1 MTTTLANFNNNH
13 KKFTKKETIRNKSKM
28 ISLFVLVLF
37 TLVKLD
43 CSIIYVYALAPS
55 SLVIRSSNRLDSKI
69 LTHRRKDSQLKVF
82 LPFRRTVASI
92 TKHPPKHAT
101 NDDVLEDRFD
111 RTESS
116 KIGIE
121 GECIITIR
129 GERYNMTGW
138 ANGHP
143 GGASIL
149 KKFHG
154 RDATRVF
161 DTAGHSAEAHAML
174 HKFRIINNDNDKED
188 DNEKI
193 TKPTNTAVLESNIDV
208 PRWRTKLFTKED
220 PGIHK
225 YMGVFVLLHFMFRY
239 YQMYFGDPT
248 AGFGIIGNSKGR
260 PGIIAPL
267 CLIPHAILSLSSL
280 IFHTVPKERVVG
292 KPMIWQEYRI
302 HNIIFAMRS
311 LVTAGLTWLSI
322 AKGHS
327 PAFRK
332 LALIGCSASVLV
344 ANLAAD
350 EGTKRLRIDTRES
363 TTATMPY
370 WDGCS
375 ILTQKK
381 FKSFYAYCQFMAT
394 LACLSVGNPAWCLA
408 VLFPI
413 QLASLLMTLVR
424 KGIISAKGY
433 HIGYTI
439 SLVMPF
445 FVGIRSMSYS
455 LIEFPTMLII
465 AGILYQLR
473 RRGIGK
479 YTLWIPLVAGRILFG
494 DMIFNYDIW

>member
-1 MTTTLANFNNNH
+1 MA
-13 KKFTKKETIRNKSKM
+13 

-37 TLVKLD
+37 TLIKLD
-43 CSIIYVYALAPS
+43 CSAIYVSALAPT
-55 SLVIRSSNRLDSKI
+55 SLMIRSSTRFDSKI
-69 LTHRRKDSQLKVF
+69 FTHQRKYSQLLQLF
-82 LPFRRTVASI
+82 PSRRTVASI
-92 TKHPPKHAT
+92 TKHKPNNT
-101 NDDVLEDRFD
+101 NDVLEDRFA
-111 RTESS
+111 RTASS
-116 KIGIE
+116 KIDVE
-121 GECIITIR
+121 DECIITIR

-149 KKFHG
+149 KKFHD

-161 DTAGHSAEAHAML
+161 DATGHSPEAHAML
-174 HKFRIINNDNDKED
+174 QKFRIIDNDKD
-188 DNEKI
+188 DKEII
-193 TKPTNTAVLESNIDV
+193 TKPLDRSSTVLESNV

-225 YMGVFVLLHFMFRY
+225 YMGIFVLLHFTFRY
-239 YQMYFGDPT
+239 YHMYFGDPSC
-248 AGFGIIGNSKGR
+248 GFGSIRNSVGR

-311 LVTAGLTWLSI
+311 LIAVWLSWFSN
-322 AKGHS
+322 AKGNS

-332 LALIGCSASVLV
+332 LAVIGCSLSVLI
-344 ANLAAD
+344 ANWTAEEA
-350 EGTKRLRIDTRES
+350 TNRLRIDTSES

-375 ILTQKK
+375 LLTQKR
-381 FKSFYAYCQFMAT
+381 FKSFYAYCQFTAT
-394 LACLSVGNPAWCLA
+394 LACLSVDNPAWCLA
-408 VLFPI
+408 ILLPI

-445 FVGIRSMSYS
+445 LVGFRSMSYS
-455 LIEFPTMLII
+455 LVEFPTTLII

-473 RRGIGK
+473 RRGVGK
-479 YTLWIPLVAGRILFG
+479 YTLWIPLVAGRILVG
-494 DMIFNYDIW
+494 DKFINYAI

>member
-1 MTTTLANFNNNH
+1 
-13 KKFTKKETIRNKSKM
+13 M
-28 ISLFVLVLF
+28 ISLFVVLVLF
-37 TLVKLD
+37 TLVRLD
-43 CSIIYVYALAPS
+43 WSVIYVYSLAPS
-55 SLVIRSSNRLDSKI
+55 SLVIRSSNRFDSKI
-69 LTHRRKDSQLKVF
+69 FTHRRKNSQLKIF
-82 LPFRRTVASI
+82 RPSRRTAVSI
-92 TKHPPKHAT
+92 TKYPPKHANVVT
-101 NDDVLEDRFD
+101 EDRFD
-111 RTESS
+111 RTASS
-116 KIGIE
+116 KIDVE
-121 GECIITIR
+121 DECIITIR
-129 GERYNMTGW
+129 GERYNMTAW

-161 DTAGHSAEAHAML
+161 DTTGHSAEAHAML
-174 HKFRIINNDNDKED
+174 HKFRIIDNDKG
-188 DNEKI
+188 DNEKT
-193 TKPTNTAVLESNIDV
+193 TKPTHTVLESNVDV

-225 YMGVFVLLHFMFRY
+225 YMGVFVLLHFIFRY
-239 YQMYFGDPT
+239 YQMYFSDPT
-248 AGFGIIGNSKGR
+248 AGFGSIGNSIGR

-344 ANLAAD
+344 ANWAAD

-375 ILTQKK
+375 VSTQKR
-381 FKSFYAYCQFMAT
+381 FKYFYAYCQFMAT

-445 FVGIRSMSYS
+445 FVGIRSISYS

-473 RRGIGK
+473 CRGIGK

>member
-1 MTTTLANFNNNH
+1 
-13 KKFTKKETIRNKSKM
+13 M
-28 ISLFVLVLF
+28 ISLFALVL
-37 TLVKLD
+37 K
-43 CSIIYVYALAPS
+43 
-55 SLVIRSSNRLDSKI
+55 VI
-69 LTHRRKDSQLKVF
+69 
-82 LPFRRTVASI
+82 LPFRQTVASI
-92 TKHPPKHAT
+92 TIHYPKHA
-101 NDDVLEDRFD
+101 NDYVLVEDRFG
-111 RTESS
+111 RTASS
-116 KIGIE
+116 KIDIE
-121 GECIITIR
+121 DECIITIN

-138 ANGHP
+138 ANSHP

-149 KKFHG
+149 RKFHG

-161 DTAGHSAEAHAML
+161 DTVGHSPEAHAML
-174 HKFRIINNDNDKED
+174 HKFRIIIDHDNDNKED
-188 DNEKI
+188 NDKI
-193 TKPTNTAVLESNIDV
+193 TKPTTHTAVLESNVKDV

-225 YMGVFVLLHFMFRY
+225 YMGVFVLLHFTFRY

-248 AGFGIIGNSKGR
+248 AGFGSIGNSIGRR

-292 KPMIWQEYRI
+292 KPMIWQEYRM

-311 LVTAGLTWLSI
+311 LVTTGLTWLSI

-327 PAFRK
+327 PAFRN
-332 LALIGCSASVLV
+332 LALVGCSASVLV
-344 ANLAAD
+344 ANWAAD
-350 EGTKRLRIDTRES
+350 EGTKRLRVDTRES

-375 ILTQKK
+375 ISTQKR

-424 KGIISAKGY
+424 KGIISTKGY

-439 SLVMPF
+439 SLIMPF

-455 LIEFPTMLII
+455 LIDFPTMLII
-465 AGILYQLR
+465 GGILYQLR
-473 RRGIGK
+473 CRGIGK

-494 DMIFNYDIW
+494 DMIFNYVIW

>member
-1 MTTTLANFNNNH
+1 
-13 KKFTKKETIRNKSKM
+13 M
-28 ISLFVLVLF
+28 IPLLVLVL
-37 TLVKLD
+37 LALIKLN
-43 CSIIYVYALAPS
+43 CSVIYVYALAPS
-55 SLVIRSSNRLDSKI
+55 SLVLRSSNRFDSKI
-69 LTHRRKDSQLKVF
+69 FSHRRKYPQLKTF
-82 LPFRRTVASI
+82 LPSKRTVVSI
-92 TKHPPKHAT
+92 TKHLPNHA
-101 NDDVLEDRFD
+101 NDVLEDRFD
-111 RTESS
+111 RTASS
-116 KIGIE
+116 KIDVE
-121 GECIITIR
+121 DECIITIR
-129 GERYNMTGW
+129 GERYNMTAW

-149 KKFHG
+149 KKFHE

-161 DTAGHSAEAHAML
+161 DATGHSPEAHAML
-174 HKFRIINNDNDKED
+174 HKFRIIDNDKD
-188 DNEKI
+188 DNEIII
-193 TKPTNTAVLESNIDV
+193 TKRTDTDTATVLKSDVNV

-220 PGIHK
+220 FGIHK
-225 YMGVFVLLHFMFRY
+225 YMGAFVLLHFMFRY

-248 AGFGIIGNSKGR
+248 AGFGSIGNSKSR

-332 LALIGCSASVLV
+332 LAVVGCSVSVLI
-344 ANLAAD
+344 ANWAAD
-350 EGTKRLRIDTRES
+350 EGTKRLRIDNSES

-375 ILTQKK
+375 ISTQKR

-394 LACLSVGNPAWCLA
+394 LACLCVSNPAFSLA
-408 VLFPI
+408 VLLPI

-445 FVGIRSMSYS
+445 FVGLRSMSYS
-455 LIEFPTMLII
+455 LIEFPTMLIT
-465 AGILYQLR
+465 AAILYQLR

-479 YTLWIPLVAGRILFG
+479 YTLWIPIVAGRILFG
-494 DMIFNYDIW
+494 DKIFNYDIW